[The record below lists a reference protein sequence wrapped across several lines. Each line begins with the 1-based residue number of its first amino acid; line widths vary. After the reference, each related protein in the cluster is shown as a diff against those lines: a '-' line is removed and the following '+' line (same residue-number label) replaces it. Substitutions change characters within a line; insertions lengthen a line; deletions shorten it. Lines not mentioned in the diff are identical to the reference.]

1 VRYIAPRRRCALVCA
16 LFAAL
21 LVAAGCGSDNNDKG
35 STASGSTASAAPAK
49 KVKIMTFVFAPRGF
63 NDVTKAWFNGF
74 DAAGQQLGA
83 NVEIQ
88 QKATSKL
95 EVDAAPY
102 LTFIKSALVQKPDGI
117 VVVPNNA
124 AAMTSGLQQ
133 IAAQGTKVLIM
144 DQDVPKMD
152 DKVAFVGTDNK
163 AAGKVAADWMLEQ
176 FKAGKMPS
184 NEVAIMRSPP
194 GISSIDDRTAGF
206 KEALAGS
213 ELKVVTELAPACN
226 DSADARSAMADALTA
241 HPKLGGVFS
250 ACDIIA
256 TGAARTLIAKGK
268 DAIAHVSVDA
278 SKQGVDAI
286 IDHKGIDAEVAQH
299 LLKVGQS
306 SVVTLAQ
313 ALQGKT
319 VPAKV
324 DTGTDLVTADN
335 AQSYLEKAAAE
346 SK

>member
-1 VRYIAPRRRCALVCA
+1 VRYIARSRRCALVCA
-16 LFAAL
+16 LIAAM
-21 LVAAGCGSDNNDKG
+21 LVLAAGCGSDNDDKG
-35 STASGSTASAAPAK
+35 GTTSTAAAPAK
-49 KVKIMTFVFAPRGF
+49 KAKIMTFVFAPRGF
-63 NDVTKAWFNGF
+63 NDVTRAWFNGF
-74 DAAGQQLGA
+74 DAAARDLGSS
-83 NVEIQ
+83 VELE

-144 DQDVPKMD
+144 DQDVPKME

-163 AAGKVAADWMLEQ
+163 AAGKVAAEWMLEQ
-176 FKAGKMPS
+176 LKAGKMPS
-184 NEVAIMRSPP
+184 NQVAILRSPP
-194 GISSIDDRTAGF
+194 GISSIDDRTSGF
-206 KEALAGS
+206 KEALAGTD
-213 ELKVVTELAPACN
+213 LKVVTELAPACN

-306 SVVTLAQ
+306 SVVTLAR
-313 ALQGKT
+313 ALQGKS
-319 VPAKV
+319 VPARV
-324 DTGTDLVTADN
+324 DTGTDLVTEDN

>member
-1 VRYIAPRRRCALVCA
+1 VVAVL
-16 LFAAL
+16 AAGL
-21 LVAAGCGSDNNDKG
+21 LGLAAGCGGGGGADTTKSG
-35 STASGSTASAAPAK
+35 GTAAAPVK
-49 KVKIMTFVFAPRGF
+49 KKKIMTFVFAPRGF

-74 DAAGQQLGA
+74 DAAARQLGSS
-83 NVEIQ
+83 VEVE
-88 QKATSKL
+88 QKATSKI
-95 EVDAAPY
+95 EPDAGPY
-102 LTFIKSALVQKPDGI
+102 LSLIRSALVQRPDGI

-124 AAMTSGLQQ
+124 AAMTAGLQQ

-163 AAGKVAADWMLEQ
+163 AAGKVAADWMLAQ
-176 FKAGKMPS
+176 FKAGAMPS
-184 NEVAIMRSPP
+184 NQVGILRSPP

-206 KEALAGS
+206 KAALAGS
-213 ELKVVTELAPACN
+213 DLKVVSELAPACN
-226 DSADARSAMADALTA
+226 DSADARSAMADMLTA

-250 ACDIIA
+250 ACDVIA
-256 TGAARTLIAKGK
+256 TGAARVLVAKGR
-268 DAIAHVSVDA
+268 DAVAHVSVDA

-286 IDHKGIDAEVAQH
+286 LQHKGIDAEVAQH
-299 LLKVGQS
+299 LLKVGQA
-306 SVVTLAQ
+306 SVTTLAA

-319 VPAKV
+319 VPASV

-335 AQSYLEKAAAE
+335 ATSYLAKAATE

>member
-1 VRYIAPRRRCALVCA
+1 VRYIARSRRCALVCA
-16 LFAAL
+16 FIATM
-21 LVAAGCGSDNNDKG
+21 LVLAAGCGSDSKEKG
-35 STASGSTASAAPAK
+35 GTASTAAPAK
-49 KVKIMTFVFAPRGF
+49 KAKIMTFVFAPRGF

-74 DAAGQQLGA
+74 DAAARQLGGS
-83 NVEIQ
+83 VQLQ

-144 DQDVPKMD
+144 DQDVPKMT

-163 AAGKVAADWMLEQ
+163 AAGKVAANWMVEQ

-184 NEVAIMRSPP
+184 SQVAILRSPP

-213 ELKVVTELAPACN
+213 DLKVVTELAPACN

-250 ACDIIA
+250 ACDVIA
-256 TGAARTLIAKGK
+256 TGAARTLVAKGK
-268 DAIAHVSVDA
+268 DGLAHVSIDA

-286 IDHKGIDAEVAQH
+286 IGHKGIDAEVAQH

-306 SVVTLAQ
+306 SVVTLAE
-313 ALQGKT
+313 ALHGKK
-319 VPAKV
+319 VPANL
-324 DTGTDLVTADN
+324 DTGTDLVTEDN
-335 AQSYLEKAAAE
+335 AKGYLEKAAAE

>member
-1 VRYIAPRRRCALVCA
+1 VRYIARTRRCALVCA
-16 LFAAL
+16 LIAAM
-21 LVAAGCGSDNNDKG
+21 LVLAAGCGSDNDDKG
-35 STASGSTASAAPAK
+35 GTTSTATAAK
-49 KVKIMTFVFAPRGF
+49 KAKIMTFVFAPRGF
-63 NDVTKAWFNGF
+63 NDVTRAWFNGF
-74 DAAGQQLGA
+74 DAAGRELGSS
-83 NVEIQ
+83 VDLQ

-163 AAGKVAADWMLEQ
+163 AAGKVAADWVLEQ

-184 NEVAIMRSPP
+184 NQVAILRSPP

-206 KEALAGS
+206 KEAIAGT

-226 DSADARSAMADALTA
+226 DSADARSAMADALTT

-256 TGAARTLIAKGK
+256 TGAARTLIGKGK

-286 IDHKGIDAEVAQH
+286 IKHKGIDAEVAQH

-324 DTGTDLVTADN
+324 DTGTDLVTEDN
-335 AQSYLEKAAAE
+335 ATSYLDKAAAE

>member
-1 VRYIAPRRRCALVCA
+1 VRYIARSRRCALVCA
-16 LFAAL
+16 LIAAM
-21 LVAAGCGSDNNDKG
+21 LVLAAGCGSDNDDKG
-35 STASGSTASAAPAK
+35 GTTSTAAAPAK
-49 KVKIMTFVFAPRGF
+49 KAKIMTFVFAPRGF
-63 NDVTKAWFNGF
+63 NDVTRAWFNGF
-74 DAAGQQLGA
+74 DAAARDLGSS
-83 NVEIQ
+83 VELE

-144 DQDVPKMD
+144 DQDVPKMN

-176 FKAGKMPS
+176 LKAGNMPS
-184 NEVAIMRSPP
+184 NQVAILRSPP

-213 ELKVVTELAPACN
+213 DLKVVTELAPACN

-250 ACDIIA
+250 AGDIIA

-313 ALQGKT
+313 ALQGKS
-319 VPAKV
+319 VPARV
-324 DTGTDLVTADN
+324 DTGTDLVTEDN

>member
-1 VRYIAPRRRCALVCA
+1 VRYIARMRRCVLVGALMTGLLA
-16 LFAAL
+16 LAS
-21 LVAAGCGSDNNDKG
+21 GCGSDNNGG
-35 STASGSTASAAPAK
+35 SKTSSAATPVK
-49 KVKIMTFVFAPRGF
+49 KAKIMTFVFAPRGF
-63 NDVTKAWFNGF
+63 NDVTRAWFNGF
-74 DAAGQQLGA
+74 DAAARQLGSS
-83 NVEIQ
+83 VDIE

-124 AAMTSGLQQ
+124 AAMTSGLKQ

-184 NEVAIMRSPP
+184 NQVAILRSPP

-206 KEALAGS
+206 KAALAGS
-213 ELKVVTELAPACN
+213 DLKVVTELAPACN

-286 IDHKGIDAEVAQH
+286 LQHKGIDAEVAQH
-299 LLKVGQS
+299 LLRVGES
-306 SVVTLAQ
+306 SVTTLAQ
-313 ALQGKT
+313 ALQGKP
-319 VPAKV
+319 VPANV

-335 AQSYLEKAAAE
+335 AQSYLAKAAAE

>member
-1 VRYIAPRRRCALVCA
+1 VRFMAHTRRR
-16 LFAAL
+16 AAAAVLAAGL
-21 LVAAGCGSDNNDKG
+21 LAVAAGCGSDDGGGG
-35 STASGSTASAAPAK
+35 SATSTGAAPAK
-49 KVKIMTFVFAPRGF
+49 KQKIMTFVFAPRGF
-63 NDVTKAWFNGF
+63 NDVTRAWFNGF
-74 DAAGQQLGA
+74 DAAAKQLGSA
-83 NVEIQ
+83 VEVE
-88 QKATSKL
+88 QKATSKI
-95 EVDAAPY
+95 EPDAGPY
-102 LTFIKSALVQKPDGI
+102 LTFIRSALVQRPDGI

-124 AAMTSGLQQ
+124 AALTSGLRQ

-152 DKVAFVGTDNK
+152 NKVAFVGTDNK

-176 FKAGKMPS
+176 QKAGKLPS
-184 NEVAIMRSPP
+184 NEVGILRSPP

-206 KEALAGS
+206 KAALEGTD
-213 ELKVVTELAPACN
+213 LKVVSELAPACN

-256 TGAARTLIAKGK
+256 TGAARTLMAKGK
-268 DAIAHVSVDA
+268 GAIAHVSVDA
-278 SKQGVDAI
+278 SKQGVNAI

-306 SVVTLAQ
+306 SVETLAQ

-319 VPAKV
+319 VPATV
-324 DTGTDLVTADN
+324 DTGTDLVTEEN
-335 AQSYLEKAAAE
+335 AQSYLRKAAAE

>member
-1 VRYIAPRRRCALVCA
+1 VRYIARSRRCALVCA
-16 LFAAL
+16 LIAAM
-21 LVAAGCGSDNNDKG
+21 LVLAAGCGSDNDENG
-35 STASGSTASAAPAK
+35 GTTSSAAAPAK
-49 KVKIMTFVFAPRGF
+49 KAKIMTFVFAPRGF
-63 NDVTKAWFNGF
+63 NDVTRAWFNGF
-74 DAAGQQLGA
+74 DAAARDLGSS
-83 NVEIQ
+83 VELQ

-133 IAAQGTKVLIM
+133 IAAEGTKVLIM

-176 FKAGKMPS
+176 LKAGKMPS
-184 NEVAIMRSPP
+184 NQVAILRSPP

-250 ACDIIA
+250 ACDIVA

-313 ALQGKT
+313 ALQGKK

-324 DTGTDLVTADN
+324 DTGTDLVTEDN

>member
-1 VRYIAPRRRCALVCA
+1 MRYIARSRRCALVCA
-16 LFAAL
+16 LIAAM
-21 LVAAGCGSDNNDKG
+21 LVLAAGCGSNNDEKG
-35 STASGSTASAAPAK
+35 GTASTAAPAK
-49 KVKIMTFVFAPRGF
+49 KAKIMTFVFAPRGF

-74 DAAGQQLGA
+74 DAAARQLGGS
-83 NVEIQ
+83 IQ
-88 QKATSKL
+88 LEQKATSKL

-124 AAMTSGLQQ
+124 AAMTSGLRQ

-176 FKAGKMPS
+176 FKAGKTPS
-184 NEVAIMRSPP
+184 NQVAILRSPP

-213 ELKVVTELAPACN
+213 DLKVVTELAPACN

-256 TGAARTLIAKGK
+256 TGAARTLVAKGK
-268 DAIAHVSVDA
+268 DAIAHVSIDA
-278 SKQGVDAI
+278 SKHGVDAI
-286 IDHKGIDAEVAQH
+286 IAHKGIDAEVAQH

-306 SVVTLAQ
+306 SVVTLAD

-324 DTGTDLVTADN
+324 DTGTDLVTEDN

>member
-1 VRYIAPRRRCALVCA
+1 VRYIARSRRCALVCA
-16 LFAAL
+16 FIAAM
-21 LVAAGCGSDNNDKG
+21 LVLAAGCGSDNNEKG
-35 STASGSTASAAPAK
+35 GTASTAAPAK
-49 KVKIMTFVFAPRGF
+49 KAKIMTFVFAPRGF

-74 DAAGQQLGA
+74 DAAARQLGGS
-83 NVEIQ
+83 VQLE

-124 AAMTSGLQQ
+124 AAMTSGLRQ

-184 NEVAIMRSPP
+184 NQVAIMRSPP

-313 ALQGKT
+313 ALQGKQ

-324 DTGTDLVTADN
+324 DTGTDLVTEDN

>member
-1 VRYIAPRRRCALVCA
+1 VRYIARSRRCALVCA
-16 LFAAL
+16 LIAAMVAL
-21 LVAAGCGSDNNDKG
+21 AAGCGSDDNDKTG
-35 STASGSTASAAPAK
+35 TASGAARAK

-63 NDVTKAWFNGF
+63 NDVTRAWFNGF
-74 DAAGQQLGA
+74 DAAGRQLGGS
-83 NVEIQ
+83 VELQ

-95 EVDAAPY
+95 ETDAAPY

-163 AAGKVAADWMLEQ
+163 AAGKVAADWMLGQ

-184 NEVAIMRSPP
+184 NQVAILRSPP

-206 KEALAGS
+206 KEGLAGS
-213 ELKVVTELAPACN
+213 DLKVVTELAPACN

-241 HPKLGGVFS
+241 HPSLGGVFS

-256 TGAARTLIAKGK
+256 TGAARTLMAKGK

-306 SVVTLAQ
+306 SVTTLAE
-313 ALQGKT
+313 ALRGKT

-324 DTGTDLVTADN
+324 DTGTDLVTEDN
-335 AQSYLEKAAAE
+335 ARSYLEKAAAE

>member
-1 VRYIAPRRRCALVCA
+1 VRYIARSRRCALVCA
-16 LFAAL
+16 LIAAM
-21 LVAAGCGSDNNDKG
+21 LVLAAGCGSDNDDKG
-35 STASGSTASAAPAK
+35 GTTSTAAAPAK
-49 KVKIMTFVFAPRGF
+49 KAKIMTFVFAPRGF
-63 NDVTKAWFNGF
+63 NDVTRAWFNGF
-74 DAAGQQLGA
+74 DAAARDLGSS
-83 NVEIQ
+83 VELE

-176 FKAGKMPS
+176 FRAGKMPS
-184 NEVAIMRSPP
+184 NQVAILRSPP

-206 KEALAGS
+206 KEALGGS
-213 ELKVVTELAPACN
+213 DLKVVTELAPACN

-250 ACDIIA
+250 ACDIVA

-286 IDHKGIDAEVAQH
+286 IEHKGIDAEVAQH

-313 ALQGKT
+313 ALQGKS

-324 DTGTDLVTADN
+324 DTGTDLVTEDN

>member
-1 VRYIAPRRRCALVCA
+1 VRYIARSRRCALVCA
-16 LFAAL
+16 LIAAM
-21 LVAAGCGSDNNDKG
+21 LVLAAGCGSDNDDKG
-35 STASGSTASAAPAK
+35 GTTSTAAAPAK
-49 KVKIMTFVFAPRGF
+49 KAKIMTFVFAPRGF
-63 NDVTKAWFNGF
+63 NDVTRAWFNGF
-74 DAAGQQLGA
+74 DAAARDLGSS
-83 NVEIQ
+83 VELE

-144 DQDVPKMD
+144 DQDVPKMN

-176 FKAGKMPS
+176 LKAGNMPS
-184 NEVAIMRSPP
+184 NQVAILRSPP

-213 ELKVVTELAPACN
+213 DLKVVTELAPACN

-313 ALQGKT
+313 ALQGKS
-319 VPAKV
+319 VPARV
-324 DTGTDLVTADN
+324 DTGTDLVTEDN

>member
-1 VRYIAPRRRCALVCA
+1 
-16 LFAAL
+16 
-21 LVAAGCGSDNNDKG
+21 
-35 STASGSTASAAPAK
+35 
-49 KVKIMTFVFAPRGF
+49 
-63 NDVTKAWFNGF
+63 
-74 DAAGQQLGA
+74 
-83 NVEIQ
+83 
-88 QKATSKL
+88 
-95 EVDAAPY
+95 
-102 LTFIKSALVQKPDGI
+102 
-117 VVVPNNA
+117 
-124 AAMTSGLQQ
+124 
-133 IAAQGTKVLIM
+133 M

-176 FKAGKMPS
+176 FKAGDMPS
-184 NEVAIMRSPP
+184 NQVAILRSPP

-213 ELKVVTELAPACN
+213 DLKVVTELAPACN

-306 SVVTLAQ
+306 SVVTLAE

-319 VPAKV
+319 VPANV
-324 DTGTDLVTADN
+324 DTGTDLVTEDN